1 MIDFG
6 SGYSSLSMFSQINID
21 YLKLDMY
28 FIKNELENDDDANL
42 VSFIIDFAHK
52 KGIKVVAE
60 GVETYQQVKKLNN
73 FDCDLA
79 QGCYF
84 LKTFK

>member
-1 MIDFG
+1 
-6 SGYSSLSMFSQINID
+6 MFSQINID

-73 FDCDLA
+73 FDCDLV
-79 QGCYF
+79 QGYYF
-84 LKTFK
+84 LKTIK

>member
-1 MIDFG
+1 
-6 SGYSSLSMFSQINID
+6 MFSQINID

-28 FIKNELENDDDANL
+28 FIKNELESDDDANL

-79 QGCYF
+79 QGYYF